1 MVRHILIFLFLFL
14 NLTNLYGKNVDS
26 LINQLGLLDGTE
38 KISLLTELCWELKYI
53 NQNEAINYGL
63 EGVDLAR
70 SFSDKESES
79 ALLKNIA
86 VVYFI
91 KSDFEQSKKYCYQAI
106 KLFQQQKNTTG
117 IAKISNVI
125 GMIHSAQGNY
135 DNAIEEFEKSIMLCN
150 AIGDTSKVII
160 LEANIGNVYLKQG
173 EYQKAIPLY
182 ERIVSN
188 ARQKNEQQ
196 RVAENIYNLGMVYT
210 KLGDYPKALNYL
222 FEASEISTSLDNHFL
237 WINTQNE
244 IGLIFRRLDMFDE
257 AIMLYLPAL
266 KMAEE
271 LDNKNLIASL
281 SNNLG
286 LCYFRIDQF
295 EKALNC
301 YNTCLEIRQSLH
313 VVDVGHILNNI
324 GSAYKALGKHE
335 QALDFYNQALETNSQ
350 LNLKSKM
357 ALNWSDLGELNLE
370 QGNYSEAET
379 YLLNA
384 FSVLEKTKELK
395 EVAIVTKLLSTL
407 YRQSNQKE
415 KEISFNNL
423 HQNYSDSLYNKEKIL
438 ASSRI
443 IIREQLKE
451 KNNQINKS
459 KQALAHIEIENDAA
473 QKNNKLLLGL
483 LISFLG
489 LSLIGIYYYR
499 KRVNLNKQKLSE
511 NLTLAQTEKN
521 ILQDSLEKQ
530 NKELVLFSLEMVQNK
545 ELLKSL
551 KNHLSTLSKNHPDNI
566 EIKNI
571 QSKLSINDV
580 ISKDWTY
587 FNEVFNVAF
596 PDFTKKIR
604 NTYPNLSRKE
614 LQHCALIKL
623 NISPA
628 EAANIMGITTESIH
642 SARYRLR
649 KKFSLVRQ
657 ESLEDLIL
665 SF

>member
-1 MVRHILIFLFLFL
+1 MVRHILIFFFLSL

-26 LINQLGLLDGTE
+26 LINQLGLLDGKE
-38 KISLLTELCWELKYI
+38 KISLLTELCWELKYT
-53 NQNEAINYGL
+53 NQKKALNYGL
-63 EGVDLAR
+63 QGLDLAR
-70 SFSDKESES
+70 TFSDKEKESE
-79 ALLKNIA
+79 LLKNIA
-86 VVYFI
+86 VVFFI

-106 KLFQQQKNTTG
+106 KLFQQQKNTIG
-117 IAKISNVI
+117 IANISNVI

-182 ERIVSN
+182 ERIVSD

-196 RVAENIYNLGMVYT
+196 NVATYIYNLGIVYT
-210 KLGDYPKALNYL
+210 KLGDYPKALNYF

-271 LDNKNLIASL
+271 LNNKNLIASL

-286 LCYFRIDQF
+286 LCYFRVEQF
-295 EKALNC
+295 EKSLDC
-301 YNTCLEIRQSLH
+301 FNTCLKIRQSLH

-335 QALDFYNQALETNSQ
+335 QALGFYNQALETNTQ
-350 LNLKSKM
+350 LNLKSKI
-357 ALNWSDLGELNLE
+357 ALDWSDLGELNLE

-384 FSVLEKTKELK
+384 FSILEKTKELK
-395 EVAIVTKLLSTL
+395 ELAIVTKLLSTL
-407 YRQSNQKE
+407 YLQSKQKE
-415 KEISFNNL
+415 KEINFNNL

-451 KNNQINKS
+451 KNNQINNS
-459 KQALAHIEIENDAA
+459 KKALAQIENENDTA

-489 LSLIGIYYYR
+489 VSLIGIYYYR
-499 KRVNLNKQKLSE
+499 KRVNLNKRKLSK

-521 ILQDSLEKQ
+521 TLQSSLEKQ
-530 NKELVLFSLEMVQNK
+530 NKEMVLFSLEMVQNK

-551 KNHLSTLSKNHPDNI
+551 KIHLSTLAKKHPHNF

-571 QSKLSINDV
+571 LNKLSINEV
-580 ISKDWTY
+580 VTKDWSY
-587 FNEVFNVAF
+587 FNEVFNIAF

-623 NISPA
+623 NISSA
-628 EAANIMGITTESIH
+628 EAANIMGITTESVH
-642 SARYRLR
+642 TSRYRLR
-649 KKFSLVRQ
+649 KKLNLVRQ
-657 ESLEDLIL
+657 ESLEDAIL
-665 SF
+665 KF